1 MIVQSTFCPR
11 LISAQLCRDPG
22 GGGKKEGALDGMN
35 GGISVQGVA
44 LSSLSGDCDTLPGS

>member
-1 MIVQSTFCPR
+1 MIVQSTFFPR
-11 LISAQLCRDPG
+11 LISAQLCRGPS

-35 GGISVQGVA
+35 GGISVRGVA